1 MRTWM
6 LSAFT
11 FISAFALAEG
21 TELAADLGTKPDLTV
36 SAQTSAPTGPVVSG
50 LEITQ
55 LIIVLGA
62 IFLILKFGLP
72 KLIAKYGKKISTPFD
87 SGIQLQE
94 SANFGGGNLQV
105 IKVRGKTLLLA
116 VTQTGVNCLADLTDA
131 PEQTDTDPAFF
142 ELLDKAKSSDEVQ
155 TNVRAAVLMDD
166 GEEEPVQAQ
175 EPKANPK
182 VKAYQK
188 PTAEPKAELSDEEL
202 SQDLQA
208 RLKRLSQL
216 VN

>member
-11 FISAFALAEG
+11 FLSAFALAEG
-21 TELAADLGTKPDLTV
+21 TDLATDLGTKPDLTV
-36 SAQTSAPTGPVVSG
+36 SAQTSAPSGPVVG
-50 LEITQ
+50 GMEIAQ
-55 LIIVLGA
+55 LVIVLGA
-62 IFLILKFGLP
+62 IFLLLKFGLP
-72 KLIAKYGKKISTPFD
+72 KLIAKYGKRISTPFD

-131 PEQTDTDPAFF
+131 PEQTDIDPAFF
-142 ELLDKAKSSDEVQ
+142 ELLDKAKSSDSTEE
-155 TNVRAAVLMDD
+155 VRAAVLMEED
-166 GEEEPVQAQ
+166 EEPVRPQ

-188 PTAEPKAELSDEEL
+188 AAQEPKEELSDEEL
-202 SQDLQA
+202 SKDLQA